1 MSLTQSP
8 ATRIPRSGIRTLME
22 LALRDPQAIHLEIGE
37 PDAVTAPHIVEAA
50 HAAAVAGRTGYTSST
65 GLPALRAAFA
75 ERVTSTRGRPTSPD
89 EIVVTTGAMHG
100 LAMAM
105 AALLAPGDEILVP
118 DPEFPNWR
126 MQAVAVG
133 AVARTYATHAEH
145 GFVPRPEDVEAAITD
160 RTRVILLCSP
170 NNPTG
175 AVYPASTVEA
185 IHDIARRH
193 DLWLFS
199 DECYESITFDV
210 PHVSPA
216 ALDTD
221 GRVLTFLSL
230 SKSYAMTGWR
240 LGCVVVPDP
249 RVVEVMS
256 QIAEA
261 SVACPSAVSQHAGLA
276 ALTGPQ
282 DCVAEAVDSYRGR
295 RDAAVEL
302 LTARGIDCVR
312 PDGAFYLM
320 VDVSRVTDDSHAFAL
335 ELLAERH
342 VAVAPG
348 STFGEAA
355 RSMVRVSLAAERGL
369 LLEGLGRLADHVDA
383 RVAERE
389 LHALPQA

>member
-1 MSLTQSP
+1 MPLTQS
-8 ATRIPRSGIRTLME
+8 AVAHIPRSGIRTLME

-50 HAAAVAGRTGYTSST
+50 HAAAVSGRTGYTSST

-75 ERVTSTRGRPTSPD
+75 DRVTATRGRPTGPE
-89 EIVVTTGAMHG
+89 EIVVTTGAMHA

-133 AVARTYATHAEH
+133 AVARTYPTHAEH
-145 GFVPRPEDVEAAITD
+145 GFVPRAADIEAAITD
-160 RTRVILLCSP
+160 RTRAILLCSP

-175 AVYPASTVEA
+175 AVYPRATIEA
-185 IHDIARRH
+185 VYDIARRH

-199 DECYESITFDV
+199 DECYEAITFDV
-210 PHVSPA
+210 PHVSPCA
-216 ALDTD
+216 MDVD

-240 LGCVVVPDP
+240 LGCVVIPDP
-249 RVVEVMS
+249 KVVELMS
-256 QIAEA
+256 QLAEA
-261 SVACPSAVSQHAGLA
+261 TVACPSALSQHAGLA

-282 DCVAEAVDSYRGR
+282 DCVAEAVDSYRER
-295 RDAAVEL
+295 RDAAVAL

-335 ELLAERH
+335 DLLAEQH

-348 STFGEAA
+348 ATFGPAA
-355 RSMVRVSLAAERGL
+355 ASMVRVSLASERGQL
-369 LLEGLGRLADHVDA
+369 IEGLSRLADHVDA
-383 RVAERE
+383 CAARRE
-389 LHALPQA
+389 LLALPQA